1 MNCNINNNT
10 VNDNSNCNI
19 INNNNNYITN
29 YKCKIIGI

>member
-19 INNNNNYITN
+19 INNNNNDITN

>member
-1 MNCNINNNT
+1 MNCNINNNN

-19 INNNNNYITN
+19 INNNNNDITN